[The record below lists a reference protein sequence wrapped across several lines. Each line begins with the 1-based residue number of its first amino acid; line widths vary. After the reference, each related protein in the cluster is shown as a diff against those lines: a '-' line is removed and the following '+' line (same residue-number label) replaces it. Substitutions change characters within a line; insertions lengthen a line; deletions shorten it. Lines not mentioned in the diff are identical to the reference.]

1 VTDGWAP
8 PGAGSA
14 PEPRPEAAPVMVPP
28 PVMAPPPVAA
38 YPPTWPGLHPAQPE
52 PPPAQPD
59 QPAYLEI
66 DPSQNWGLAYPGYRM
81 AGYVQPVPRPP
92 RPGAVAVAM
101 YLTYAG
107 VVISGAQAVL
117 DALVTWYRRDAILAS
132 ASAGGPP
139 DADVSSIFGTWIT
152 VGLVIG
158 LLFWLLPAAG
168 AVVCAE
174 LTRRGKNA
182 ARIVLACLAGVFALY
197 NLCGAGFVGVAGLA
211 GSASTSS
218 GPVPFTSGATWWSTV
233 VGVLLGG
240 AAVTILVLLVLPAT
254 NRYFSPG
261 PGRRFAPSP

>member
-1 VTDGWAP
+1 MVP
-8 PGAGSA
+8 PGAA
-14 PEPRPEAAPVMVPP
+14 YPP
-28 PVMAPPPVAA
+28 PAAA
-38 YPPTWPGLHPAQPE
+38 YPPTWPG
-52 PPPAQPD
+52 PPPAQPAQLE

-66 DPSQNWGLAYPGYRM
+66 DPSQNWGLAYPGYQM
-81 AGYVQPVPRPP
+81 AGYVQLVPRPP

-117 DALVTWYRRDAILAS
+117 GALVTWFSRDEMLAS

-197 NLCGAGFVGVAGLA
+197 NLCGVGFVGIAGLA
-211 GSASTSS
+211 GSMSTSS
-218 GPVPFTSGATWWSTV
+218 GPAPFTSGVTWWSTV

-240 AAVTILVLLVLPAT
+240 AGVAILVLLVVPAT